1 MIKTLLPALA
11 MVVGTTAF
19 AQTHFSDDFND
30 VNLTGW
36 SSTDN
41 DSDAPPASG
50 TNFDI
55 WYAADMSASFSQL
68 GAGSAV
74 SRSWASNVVYSPNN
88 FLVSP
93 AINLTSASATGL
105 SLMWQ
110 VGSIESTASTW
121 YQEHY
126 AVYVSTSNTPA
137 TMIATAPVYEETL
150 PAGETVFSRTVDLS
164 SYAGQTV
171 YVLFRHYNCTD
182 ENALILDNVVVKN
195 LQANDASVDGVV
207 LNRYSQISTNNTLAV
222 SVKNEGSNAITSVQ
236 INWNDGTDHIQTING
251 LNIAP
256 GATANVNHP
265 TAVNYAT
272 AVEENIAVTISQVN
286 TVADADPSNNT
297 GSANINTVSAV
308 EEKSVVIEEG
318 TGTWCQW
325 CPRGAVAMDYM
336 VTTYPTDFIGIA
348 VHNGDPMTVTEY
360 DNGADFSGYPGSNV
374 DRALLD
380 QSVSQNS
387 FVSYYNARKDLIVP
401 AGISVSATGAGS
413 NVSIVASATFRTPF
427 AAANYR
433 LGVIIVEDGVTGTT
447 SGYNQANAYAGGAN
461 GAMGGYES
469 LPNPVPAAQMVYD
482 HVGRALLG
490 GYNGQTGSVPTTITD
505 GQVVNYTFNYTVPG
519 TSNKANMHAVAVLID
534 QATGEI
540 VNAAQGSLSGASLGE
555 METIGMEV
563 YPNPASDV
571 VNVKFEGQGG
581 DYQIV
586 ITDLAGRQV
595 AATSVVN
602 ANGAQAVALPVS
614 ELGAG
619 NYLVT
624 IAKEGASY
632 TQNLI
637 VK

>member
-182 ENALILDNVVVKN
+182 ENALVLDNVVVKN

-581 DYQIV
+581 DYEIV
-586 ITDLAGRQV
+586 ITDLSGRQV

>member
-30 VNLTGW
+30 NNLTGW
-36 SSTDN
+36 TNVDN
-41 DSDAPPASG
+41 DSDASTSNPDY
-50 TNFDI
+50 NL
-55 WYAADMSASFSQL
+55 WYTTDFSSYFPENGAA
-68 GAGSAV
+68 SAV
-74 SRSWASNVVYSPNN
+74 SRSWAANVVYHPDN
-88 FLVSP
+88 FLISP
-93 AINLTSASATGL
+93 AIDLTSASASGL
-105 SLMWQ
+105 SLLFRT
-110 VGSIESTASTW
+110 GSIEASP
-121 YQEHY
+121 YFDEHY
-126 AVYVSTSNTPA
+126 AVYVTTSNVPA
-137 TMIATAPVYEETL
+137 TIITSTPVFEETL
-150 PAGETVFSRTVDLS
+150 PGNQMYSHTIDLS
-164 SYAGQTV
+164 SFAGQTV
-171 YVLFRHYNCTD
+171 YVTFRHFNTVD
-182 ENALILDNVVVKN
+182 ENTLLLDDVVVKN
-195 LQANDASVDGVV
+195 LVPNDVSVQDVTV
-207 LNRYSQISTNNTLAV
+207 NRYSQTNTNNTLAV
-222 SVKNEGSNAITSVQ
+222 SVKNEGSNAITSLQ

-272 AVEENIAVTISQVN
+272 VVEKNLAVTVSQVN

-297 GSANINTVSAV
+297 GSGKINTVSAV

-336 VTTYPTDFIGIA
+336 TTTYPIDFIGIA
-348 VHNGDPMTVTEY
+348 VHNADPMTVTEY
-360 DNGADFSGYPGSNV
+360 DNGANISGFPGSNV

-380 QSVSQNS
+380 QSVSQS
-387 FVSYYNARKDLIVP
+387 AFVSYYNARKDLIVP

-413 NVSIVASATFRTPF
+413 SVSIVATATFRTPF

-469 LPNPVPAAQMVYD
+469 LLNPVPAAQMVYD

-490 GYNGQTGSVPTTITD
+490 GYNGQTGSVPAVITD
-505 GQVVNYTFNYTVPG
+505 GQVVNYTFNYGVPSS
-519 TSNKANMHAVAVLID
+519 SNKAKMHAVAVLID

-540 VNAAQGSLSGASLGE
+540 VNAAQGALSGASLGE

-563 YPNPASDV
+563 YPNPATDV

-602 ANGAQAVALPVS
+602 ANGAQTVALPVS

>member
-11 MVVGTTAF
+11 FVVGTTAF

-182 ENALILDNVVVKN
+182 ENALVLDNVVVKN

>member
-11 MVVGTTAF
+11 LVVGTTAF

-36 SSTDN
+36 SSTDDDVN
-41 DSDAPPASG
+41 TPPASG

-55 WYAADMSASFSQL
+55 WYAADMSAAFAQFGS
-68 GAGSAV
+68 GSAV
-74 SRSWASNVVYSPNN
+74 SRSWANNVVYTPNN

-93 AINLTSASATGL
+93 AIDLTAAPGAGL
-105 SLMWQ
+105 SLLWQ

-126 AVYVSTSNTPA
+126 AVYVSTSSTPA
-137 TMIATAPVYEETL
+137 TMIATTPVYEETL
-150 PAGETVFSRTVDLS
+150 SAGETVFARTVDLS
-164 SYAGQTV
+164 AYAGQTI
-171 YVLFRHYNCTD
+171 YVMFRHYNCTD
-182 ENALILDNVVVKN
+182 ENALVLDNVVVKN
-195 LQANDASVDGVV
+195 LQPNDASVDGVA
-207 LNRYSQISTNNTLAV
+207 LNRYAQINTNNTLAV
-222 SVKNEGSNAITSVQ
+222 SVKNEGSNAITSLE
-236 INWNDGTDHIQTING
+236 INWNDGVDHIQTING

-256 GATANVNHP
+256 GATVNVNHP
-265 TAVNYAT
+265 SAVSYAT

-286 TVADADPSNNT
+286 AAVDSDPSNNT
-297 GSANINTVSAV
+297 GSAKINTVSAL

-336 VTTYPTDFIGIA
+336 VNTYPNDFIGIA

-360 DNGADFSGYPGSNV
+360 DNGANFSGFPGSNV

-380 QSVSQNS
+380 QSVSQNA
-387 FVSYYNARKDLIVP
+387 FVAAYNARKDLIVP
-401 AGISVSATGAGS
+401 AGISVAASGAGN
-413 NVSIVASATFRTPF
+413 NVSIVATATFRTPL

-433 LGVIIVEDGVTGTT
+433 LGVIIIEDGVTGTT
-447 SGYNQANAYAGGAN
+447 AGYNQSNAYSGG
-461 GAMGGYES
+461 GSGPMGGYES

-490 GYNGQTGSVPTTITD
+490 GYDGQAGSVPAVITD
-505 GQVVNYTFNYTVPG
+505 GQVVTYTFNYTVPG
-519 TSNKANMHAVAVLID
+519 TSERANMHAVAVLID
-534 QATGEI
+534 QTNGEI
-540 VNAAQGSLSGASLGE
+540 VNAVQGPLSLASLGE
-555 METIGMEV
+555 VETIGMEV

-571 VNVKFEGQGG
+571 VNVKFLGNGG
-581 DYQIV
+581 DYQIA

-595 AATSVVN
+595 ASASLAN
-602 ANGAQAVALPVS
+602 ASGAQSVALPIAEFS
-614 ELGAG
+614 AG

-624 IAKEGASY
+624 IAKDGASY
-632 TQNLI
+632 TQSLI